1 MKTIAIFGSAQV
13 EPEHEDYRAAMIIGR
28 LLAQAGYAVMT
39 GGYKGVMEAAS
50 RGAAEV
56 GGQVI
61 GVTTAQIEMYSGA
74 RANPWVTKEVKH
86 PLIRDRLRFL
96 VEHGDGYIAMPGGVG
111 TLHEIAETWELM
123 RINGVPRRPMVC
135 YGPHWAQIIGL
146 LNNSPYVHQS
156 YRELLSFAH
165 TPEEAVALI
174 FNHAA
179 M

>member
-13 EPEHEDYRAAMIIGR
+13 GPADEDYQAALSVGR

-56 GGQVI
+56 GGHVI
-61 GVTTAQIEMYSGA
+61 GVTTAQIEMFSGA
-74 RANPWVTKEVKH
+74 RVNPWVTKEVKH

-111 TLHEIAETWELM
+111 TLHELAETWELM
-123 RINGVPRRPMVC
+123 RINGVPRRPIVC
-135 YGPHWAQIIGL
+135 YGPLWAQIISL
-146 LNNSPYVHQS
+146 LNNSSYVHDS
-156 YRELLSFAH
+156 YRDLLSFAY
-165 TPEEAVALI
+165 TPEEAVSLI
-174 FNHAA
+174 INYKA
-179 M
+179 